1 MLVITVSS
9 ESGHD
14 GDLAIFNN
22 ALEYAK
28 HVVPASAASQKIACE
43 LIRDDSSLTE
53 KILFDHVDDFV
64 KKGTLGASYDEVREG
79 IEKALTMDCSLIVA
93 IGEAATKFKSCVD
106 DL

>member
-1 MLVITVSS
+1 
-9 ESGHD
+9 
-14 GDLAIFNN
+14 
-22 ALEYAK
+22 LEYAK
-28 HVVPASAASQKIACE
+28 YVVPASASSQKVAYE

-64 KKGTLGASYDEVREG
+64 KKGTLGASYDEVRDG
-79 IEKALTMDCSLIVA
+79 IEKALETDCNLIVA